1 MILSFKTEING
12 VKTFFKERILCH
24 LGGLILSDYVESYSG
39 LEYEKIC
46 YKALIESLSPKK
58 LTIRDDPHNRWKA
71 GRKIHFA
78 TGVRTK
84 LYDCFA
90 MGECKKVERIH
101 FDWRGDNGT
110 GIHLNYPGTDDKC
123 NYLFWVDGS
132 VLSYQEVCQLA
143 LDDGFDSLQS
153 FFDFHYTENMK
164 RGNGRWSFE
173 RKIIHF

>member
-12 VKTFFKERILCH
+12 VQTFFKERILCH

-46 YKALIESLSPKK
+46 YKALIESLPPKK

-90 MGECKKVERIH
+90 MGECTKTNTVVFAKNKESNQILVFLEGR
-101 FDWRGDNGT
+101 DLT
-110 GIHLNYPGTDDKC
+110 E
-123 NYLFWVDGS
+123 S
-132 VLSYQEVCQLA
+132 EVKQLA
-143 LDDGFDSLQS
+143 QDDGFDDVYAFL
-153 FFDFHYTENMK
+153 DFHLGKNTIVTK
-164 RGNGRWSFE
+164 
-173 RKIIHF
+173 KIIYF